1 MHAVAVRKPRTGFHV
16 GLSVS
21 KGLLGRLIVCAAAL
35 ALSAAASTAAAAGW
49 GALMKDSPIADFS
62 DEDVRQY
69 LEAVHSLLEAP
80 MPVAPLDWRND
91 RTGAGAHLELLGQ
104 PKVEGFAECR
114 RVRTNVYSRKRKANP
129 RVWTACRD
137 VDDGGWRLVS
147 AK

>member
-21 KGLLGRLIVCAAAL
+21 KGLLGRLFVCAAAL

-80 MPVAPLDWRND
+80 MPAAPARLAQRSHRRWRAPGIV
-91 RTGAGAHLELLGQ
+91 RPA
-104 PKVEGFAECR
+104 EGRRFRGMPPRPHQRLFQKAE
-114 RVRTNVYSRKRKANP
+114 
-129 RVWTACRD
+129 
-137 VDDGGWRLVS
+137 G
-147 AK
+147 